1 MEWKRFAKTLT
12 QGPGCRSSSI
22 SVVCCYDYSMLVH
35 SVSETP
41 PVPHLFGQSFPSSTA
56 FDTQAVSTADARSA
70 LPPPAAKIP
79 HWKLLSYLLGKKKEK
94 NENKALD

>member
-1 MEWKRFAKTLT
+1 
-12 QGPGCRSSSI
+12 
-22 SVVCCYDYSMLVH
+22 MLVH
-35 SVSETP
+35 SVSEMP

-70 LPPPAAKIP
+70 KIP